1 MTESNVFKQKNNLGG
16 NIQKRQ
22 MDHFI
27 LDQQNNYKV
36 HQAMLLGLKLN
47 MLNIYV

>member
-1 MTESNVFKQKNNLGG
+1 
-16 NIQKRQ
+16 

-36 HQAMLLGLKLN
+36 HQAMLLGMKLN